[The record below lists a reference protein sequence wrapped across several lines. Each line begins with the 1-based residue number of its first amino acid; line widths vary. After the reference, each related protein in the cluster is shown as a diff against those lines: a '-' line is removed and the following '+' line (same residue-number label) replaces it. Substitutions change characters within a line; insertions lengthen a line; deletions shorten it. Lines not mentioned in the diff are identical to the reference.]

1 MTDLEK
7 TLKVYSNKLIEFKS
21 LHTEDLN
28 ILKEKRDELL
38 LELEISIRVWHTIE
52 HSYITS
58 QMDIVTEVIDM
69 LEKYDF
75 NLIPKDKI

>member
-38 LELEISIRVWHTIE
+38 LELEISIRV
-52 HSYITS
+52 
-58 QMDIVTEVIDM
+58 
-69 LEKYDF
+69 
-75 NLIPKDKI
+75 